1 MVPGA
6 SLHVAV
12 TGAALQFQGVG
23 GQTVGLGA
31 GAVGPRALGVRSLIC
46 REPMKQYHSTPGPL
60 GLGEAVDM
68 ESRKLEDWEEV
79 GRKEDRQG
87 KALLSISQT
96 DKHAHAHTRRH
107 AHTHT
112 CARRHACTHTLLVV
126 RIPSDTLFHRAPEST
141 ESHEPGLKSQAS
153 SSPFLRLPFLIY
165 KRRSRL
171 HISQGCHEEQIIF
184 QALCSLPS
192 YPGQAPAT
200 LHPDTAAI
208 S

>member
-31 GAVGPRALGVRSLIC
+31 GAVGPRALGVKSLIC

-60 GLGEAVDM
+60 GLGEAVGM
-68 ESRKLEDWEEV
+68 ESRKLEDWKEV

-96 DKHAHAHTRRH
+96 DNHAHARTHTQARSHSH
-107 AHTHT
+107 AARSHSYMRTQARLHTHPP
-112 CARRHACTHTLLVV
+112 C
-126 RIPSDTLFHRAPEST
+126 
-141 ESHEPGLKSQAS
+141 SQN
-153 SSPFLRLPFLIY
+153 
-165 KRRSRL
+165 
-171 HISQGCHEEQIIF
+171 
-184 QALCSLPS
+184 SL
-192 YPGQAPAT
+192 
-200 LHPDTAAI
+200 
-208 S
+208 